1 MAGAQDDNRQHF
13 KKQPNRQDYNTNAK
27 RKNSFAGNN
36 KNVHNT
42 TLPPASGTVTTS
54 PTTPTSTSSNHTSF
68 AGSGPALPSLKSAL
82 NHVPVNNFNAQEVS
96 NYLNNTW
103 KETFDRYHDTNIP
116 EAEKPELYRSE
127 KAWGPGGHVWGQK
140 GHLMA
145 NGKDFFAELRKSSL
159 AQASNAQPAT
169 ANIKRTSSQ
178 RRTKFF
184 GKNNQNNRNNGML

>member
-13 KKQPNRQDYNTNAK
+13 KKQQNRQDYNANAK

-36 KNVHNT
+36 KNVHSN

-68 AGSGPALPSLKSAL
+68 AGSGPALPSMKSAPD
-82 NHVPVNNFNAQEVS
+82 HVPVNNFNAQEVS

-103 KETFDRYHDTNIP
+103 KENFERVHDNNLP

-127 KAWGPGGHVWGQK
+127 KAWGGGHVWGQK

-145 NGKDFFAELRKSSL
+145 NGKDFFAELRKTSPT
-159 AQASNAQPAT
+159 QASNAQPAT
-169 ANIKRTSSQ
+169 ANIKRTSNQ

-184 GKNNQNNRNNGML
+184 GKNNRNNGML